1 MQPGSLPEVP
11 LETGT
16 LIAADLHLDLSPAA
30 AREARLVRERFTAW
44 LAGLEA
50 PRLMILGDLFDAWV
64 GPAHA
69 RLEAAR
75 AVIEALAGLA
85 RRGTAID
92 VVHGNRDFLLDAR
105 FERASGARVFPR
117 GCIGRPV
124 ESGARPAWL
133 LIHGDELCTLDRGY
147 QRLKRVLRSP
157 AVAWTAPRLPGP
169 ISLAVARRLRRA
181 SVRALAHKPR
191 AEATQQPEAVL
202 ALAAAHAAEV
212 VVCGHAHAFRDERL
226 RGSTA
231 GVRWIV
237 VGAFGTPNDLLRVGA
252 GGRLQPVLEER

>member
-1 MQPGSLPEVP
+1 
-11 LETGT
+11 
-16 LIAADLHLDLSPAA
+16 
-30 AREARLVRERFTAW
+30 
-44 LAGLEA
+44 
-50 PRLMILGDLFDAWV
+50 
-64 GPAHA
+64 
-69 RLEAAR
+69 
-75 AVIEALAGLA
+75 VIEGLAGLA
-85 RRGTAID
+85 RRGTAVD

-105 FERASGARVFPR
+105 FERQSGARVFPN

-124 ESGARPAWL
+124 EAEGSPACL

-157 AVAWTAPRLPGP
+157 AVAWTAPRLPARL
-169 ISLAVARRLRRA
+169 SLAVARRLRRA

-202 ALAAAHAAEV
+202 ALAAIHAAGV

-226 RGSTA
+226 VPAQPPVGLQGGSPGGRG

-237 VGAFGTPNDLLRVGA
+237 IGAFGTFNDLLRVGA
-252 GGRLQPVLEER
+252 GGRIEPGRVRA